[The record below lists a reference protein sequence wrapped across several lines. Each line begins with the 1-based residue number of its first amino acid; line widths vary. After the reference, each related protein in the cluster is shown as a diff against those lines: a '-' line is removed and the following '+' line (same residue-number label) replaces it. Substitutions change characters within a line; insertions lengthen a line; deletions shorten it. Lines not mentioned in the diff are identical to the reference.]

1 MDFEQAIIF
10 LTNGLKKPLSGQP
23 AQKTMSPLP
32 IDPRRFNFNF
42 SESPKRGGV
51 LILIYPDADEAFF
64 PLIKRPV
71 YAGVHSGQIAFPGG
85 KMELEDKDISYTAVR
100 EAWEEVGVLPKDV
113 RLLGQI
119 SDLFIPASNF
129 LVSPIIGYTERKPDF
144 VLEIKE
150 VDRIIETPLKQLL
163 NLEIRKQKI
172 LEIGGQFKLNTPYF
186 DISNEVVWGATAMI
200 LEEFIQVLENG
211 RN

>member
-10 LTNGLKKPLSGQP
+10 LKNGLKKPLPGQL

-42 SESPKRGGV
+42 SESPRRGAV
-51 LILIYPDADEAFF
+51 LILIYPDADQAFF
-64 PLIKRPV
+64 PLIKRPI
-71 YAGVHSGQIAFPGG
+71 YSGVHSGQIAFPGG
-85 KMELEDKDISYTAVR
+85 KMEPEDKDISHTAVR
-100 EAWEEVGVLPKDV
+100 EAWEEVGVLPEDV
-113 RLLGQI
+113 KLIGQI
-119 SDLFIPASNF
+119 SDLFVPASNF
-129 LVSPIIGYTERKPDF
+129 LVSPVIGYCERKPEF
-144 VLEIKE
+144 IPEIKE

-163 NLEIRKQKI
+163 ALDTRKQKI
-172 LEIGGQFKLNTPYF
+172 LEMGGLFKLDTPYF
-186 DISNEVVWGATAMI
+186 DLSNEVVWGATAMI

>member
-10 LTNGLKKPLSGQP
+10 LTNGLKKPLPGQP

>member
-10 LTNGLKKPLSGQP
+10 LTNGLKKPLPGQP
-23 AQKTMSPLP
+23 AQKNMSPLP

-42 SESPKRGGV
+42 SESPKRGAV

-85 KMELEDKDISYTAVR
+85 KMELEDKDISHTAVR

-144 VLEIKE
+144 VPEIKE

>member
-10 LTNGLKKPLSGQP
+10 LKNGLKKPLPGQL

-42 SESPKRGGV
+42 SESPRKGAV
-51 LILIYPDADEAFF
+51 LILIYPEVDQAFF
-64 PLIKRPV
+64 PLIKRPT
-71 YAGVHSGQIAFPGG
+71 YSGVHSGQIAFPGG
-85 KMELEDKDISYTAVR
+85 KMELEDKDISCTAVR

-119 SDLFIPASNF
+119 SDLFVPASNF
-129 LVSPIIGYTERKPDF
+129 LVTPIIGYSERKPDF
-144 VLEIKE
+144 IPEIKE
-150 VDRIIETPLKQLL
+150 VDRIIETPLQQLL
-163 NLEIRKQKI
+163 DLETRKQKI
-172 LEIGGQFKLNTPYF
+172 LEIGGQFKLDTPYF

-200 LEEFIQVLENG
+200 LGEFIQVLENG
-211 RN
+211 RS

>member
-10 LTNGLKKPLSGQP
+10 LKNGLKKPLPGQL

-42 SESPKRGGV
+42 SKSPRLGAV
-51 LILIYPDADEAFF
+51 LILIYPDDDQAFF

-71 YAGVHSGQIAFPGG
+71 YSGVHSGQIAIPGG
-85 KMELEDKDISYTAVR
+85 KMEPEDKDISHTAVR

-113 RLLGQI
+113 KLLGQI
-119 SDLFIPASNF
+119 SDLFVPASNF
-129 LVSPIIGYTERKPDF
+129 LVSPIIGYVDRKPEF
-144 VLEIKE
+144 VPEIKE

-163 NLEIRKQKI
+163 DLETRKQKI
-172 LEIGGQFKLNTPYF
+172 LQIGGRFKLDTPYF
-186 DISNEVVWGATAMI
+186 DISNEIVWGATAMI